1 MTALMT
7 LAGQVGLVEAIFAVS
22 NFVVTRLHLHVPGNI
37 ASVCCSSS
45 RCSQPPD
52 RYGGAT

>member
-22 NFVVTRLHLHVPGNI
+22 NFVVTRLHLQAGNI

>member
-22 NFVVTRLHLHVPGNI
+22 NFVVTRLHVPGNI